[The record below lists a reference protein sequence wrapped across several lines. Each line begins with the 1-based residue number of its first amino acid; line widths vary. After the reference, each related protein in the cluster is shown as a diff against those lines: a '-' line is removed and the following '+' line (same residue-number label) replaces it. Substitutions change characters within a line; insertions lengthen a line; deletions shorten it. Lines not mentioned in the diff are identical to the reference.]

1 MTIPAA
7 PCDPRLV
14 CMGRSVH
21 ISCGLY
27 IEYLDNI
34 RPLKSLF
41 LKTLS
46 FIQIHILSSIEL
58 LTQNSAFL
66 QKFKMSLDVLHVL

>member
-1 MTIPAA
+1 MTNPAA

-14 CMGRSVH
+14 CMGRSVP

-41 LKTLS
+41 LKTHTFK
-46 FIQIHILSSIEL
+46 FI
-58 LTQNSAFL
+58 
-66 QKFKMSLDVLHVL
+66 KFNRAIDTK